1 MRATVLLLSLCFLP
15 QSLSAQQQ
23 SAAPYRNRALPIDTR
38 VSDLLDRMTLEE
50 KFWQLYMSPGDLD
63 DSAHDYHPKTSEV
76 TSGRL

>member
-23 SAAPYRNRALPIDTR
+23 SAAPYRNPALPIDTR

-50 KFWQLYMSPGDLD
+50 KFWQLYMSPGTWTIPPTTTIQKP
-63 DSAHDYHPKTSEV
+63 AK
-76 TSGRL
+76 